1 MGLSY
6 RFRSANGRGARC
18 DLGPQLGTLLRHRA
32 LDSRALH
39 LALVIHDNASVVLE
53 VDENTFAAA
62 PRFLLA
68 DYDPLQH
75 LLPQLWLAL
84 LACAENHVA
93 RAALGDHVQAAPDAA
108 DGHDVQVLRA
118 AVVCTIHQGSHAA
131 PHRHLQLASAAAAA
145 PALHRCE
152 YRFAKQEVGGSPC

>member
-39 LALVIHDNASVVLE
+39 LALVVHDHAGVVLE
-53 VDENTFAAA
+53 VDEDTLAAA
-62 PRFLLA
+62 PRLLLA
-68 DYDPLQH
+68 DDDPLQH
-75 LLPQLWLAL
+75 LLPQLRLAL

-93 RAALGDHVQAAPDAA
+93 RATLGNHVQAAPDAT
-108 DGHDVQVLRA
+108 DGHDVQVLRT
-118 AVVCTIHQGSHAA
+118 AVVRAVHQGSHAA
-131 PHRHLQLASAAAAA
+131 THRHLQLASAAAAA
-145 PALHRCE
+145 PALHRCDHG
-152 YRFAKQEVGGSPC
+152 FAKWEERGS